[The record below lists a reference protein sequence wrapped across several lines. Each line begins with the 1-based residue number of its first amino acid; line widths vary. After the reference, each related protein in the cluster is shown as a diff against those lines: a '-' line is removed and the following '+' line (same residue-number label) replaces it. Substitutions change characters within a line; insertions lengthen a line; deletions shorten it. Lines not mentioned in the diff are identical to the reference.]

1 MVMVL
6 IHERK
11 RLMRTHFLYQLNE
24 EVNSLSNIELML
36 AQALAQGGGPAA
48 HPGSGPDSNLRPY
61 GGVPVL

>member
-1 MVMVL
+1 
-6 IHERK
+6 
-11 RLMRTHFLYQLNE
+11 MRTHFLYQLNE